1 MKGDSWHQQKFLVA
15 FWFRALGPGYQ
26 MDSDIRASGGDLV
39 CLWRAQT
46 NKHGCSPSPAREGEV
61 TEVVLGIILR
71 AERTTHV
78 DLLLV
83 GEHVVYFIDA
93 ARRTL
98 APNPSFSLR
107 SIVLPL
113 LLLLGFG
120 FGFG

>member
-1 MKGDSWHQQKFLVA
+1 LCVCG
-15 FWFRALGPGYQ
+15 GPK
-26 MDSDIRASGGDLV
+26 
-39 CLWRAQT
+39 QT
-46 NKHGCSPSPAREGEV
+46 NTVVLLPLAAREGEV

-71 AERTTHV
+71 AERTIHV

-113 LLLLGFG
+113 LLGFG